1 MSVIENGGI
10 MKKVLRFRVVALL
23 LTVTAFSLAFPGAAN
38 SAPGNSGNISSS
50 YSNSCATGWVAPASD
65 EMPIRSQARNNA
77 TVLERVK
84 LGYIIRC
91 SKHVAVTGDHYN
103 GCGIYDASAWL
114 IVLTDDGVLGY
125 TAMTCWRDFH

>member
-1 MSVIENGGI
+1 MN
-10 MKKVLRFRVVALL
+10 KVLRFKTAALL
-23 LTVTAFSLAFPGAAN
+23 AVVGAVILAFPGVAS
-38 SAPGNSGNISSS
+38 SASSGSGNAISAT

-65 EMPIRSQARNNA
+65 DMPIRSQARNNA

-84 LGYIIRC
+84 LGYLIRC